1 MPEADEC
8 GSGKAKLLPV
18 GVVFNSSAGLT
29 CSRACFGDWKM
40 TRDGGSRRTILMYVG
55 MGTVADTRRPAQVRG
70 PEETMGSGVNGERYY
85 QGCGFVK

>member
-1 MPEADEC
+1 
-8 GSGKAKLLPV
+8 
-18 GVVFNSSAGLT
+18 
-29 CSRACFGDWKM
+29 
-40 TRDGGSRRTILMYVG
+40 MYVG